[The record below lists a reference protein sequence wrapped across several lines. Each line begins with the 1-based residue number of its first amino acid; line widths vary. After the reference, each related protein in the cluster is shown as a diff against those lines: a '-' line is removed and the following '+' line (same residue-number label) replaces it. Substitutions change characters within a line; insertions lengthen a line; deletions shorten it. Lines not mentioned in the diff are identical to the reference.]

1 MKIYRSVSLEQWNEV
16 SFSCDTE
23 AANSIQLYTDKW
35 LEDLPKEEDKEM
47 VRGMRI
53 IPYCDC
59 FTSMQSPLAVTF
71 GPRTHLFYCNYDTT
85 VIIIHRGR
93 SKALSIKKLR
103 RQFTLCSVKFNFCI
117 P

>member
-1 MKIYRSVSLEQWNEV
+1 MLNVKKIYRSDSLEQWKEV

-35 LEDLPKEEDKEM
+35 PEDLPKEEDKEM

-59 FTSMQSPLAVTF
+59 FTSMQSPLDHEHICFIVTMT
-71 GPRTHLFYCNYDTT
+71 PR
-85 VIIIHRGR
+85 
-93 SKALSIKKLR
+93 
-103 RQFTLCSVKFNFCI
+103 
-117 P
+117 

>member
-23 AANSIQLYTDKW
+23 AAKSIQLYTDKW
-35 LEDLPKEEDKEM
+35 PEDLPKEEDKEM

-59 FTSMQSPLAVTF
+59 FTSMRSPLDHEHICFIVTRHH
-71 GPRTHLFYCNYDTT
+71 GDNHSQRTL
-85 VIIIHRGR
+85 
-93 SKALSIKKLR
+93 
-103 RQFTLCSVKFNFCI
+103 
-117 P
+117 